1 MAYLAAT
8 AQGDLGFSFVY
19 RGLPVVDVL
28 ADRIWPTV
36 ILFGLGEIIA
46 IVLGVG
52 LGAYTGWRRGGLV
65 DHLGNG
71 ASLVLYA
78 TPYFLIGMTLLLV
91 FAVGLGWFPTYG
103 MYDVG
108 ATYNGFTDQLTDF
121 LSHLALPLATVAL
134 GLIGQYA
141 IVMRSSIVETL
152 GEEYITT
159 ARAKGIP
166 DRNILRRHAMPN
178 AMLPMATLIA
188 INLGYVVAGAIT
200 VEVVFNWPG
209 LGTLTV
215 DALAARDYPVL
226 QGIFLILSVSVVA
239 GQPRRRSRLSV
250 PRPAGQGMTSPAVT
264 PDVVIAHPRRRR
276 LTRSR
281 DVLRQIVRRRSGL
294 LGIGIL
300 VFFTVLALF
309 PTLLVGPLQTATTAT
324 GPRLAPPQPGYPLGT
339 DELGRSIANLTVH
352 GARISMVIGL
362 LATLVT
368 VLLGVLIGIV
378 AGFIGGRTDSFL
390 MRITDFFLVIPTFVL
405 AIILAPVIA
414 HCSGPKGRSSAS
426 GSRCSSSS
434 S

>member
-1 MAYLAAT
+1 LGGRYVLSKVGQAIFTIVLLVILNFVLFRMMPGSPERVLGRNPNVTPGAIAATRERWGLDKPVIPDQLVAYLAAT

-65 DHLGNG
+65 DHVGNG

-103 MYDVG
+103 MADVG
-108 ATYNGFTDQLTDF
+108 ATYDGFTDQLADF

-239 GQPRRRSRLSV
+239 
-250 PRPAGQGMTSPAVT
+250 
-264 PDVVIAHPRRRR
+264 
-276 LTRSR
+276 
-281 DVLRQIVRRRSGL
+281 
-294 LGIGIL
+294 
-300 VFFTVLALF
+300 
-309 PTLLVGPLQTATTAT
+309 
-324 GPRLAPPQPGYPLGT
+324 
-339 DELGRSIANLTVH
+339 ANLV
-352 GARISMVIGL
+352 AD
-362 LATLVT
+362 
-368 VLLGVLIGIV
+368 LGYQ
-378 AGFIGGRTDSFL
+378 FL
-390 MRITDFFLVIPTFVL
+390 DPRVK
-405 AIILAPVIA
+405 A
-414 HCSGPKGRSSAS
+414 
-426 GSRCSSSS
+426 
-434 S
+434 

>member
-1 MAYLAAT
+1 MGGRYVLSKVGQAIFTIVLLVILNFVLFRMMPGSPERVLGRNPNVSPGAIEATRERWGLDKPVIPDQLVAYLAAT

-108 ATYNGFTDQLTDF
+108 ATYNGFADQLTDF

-239 GQPRRRSRLSV
+239 
-250 PRPAGQGMTSPAVT
+250 
-264 PDVVIAHPRRRR
+264 
-276 LTRSR
+276 
-281 DVLRQIVRRRSGL
+281 
-294 LGIGIL
+294 
-300 VFFTVLALF
+300 
-309 PTLLVGPLQTATTAT
+309 
-324 GPRLAPPQPGYPLGT
+324 
-339 DELGRSIANLTVH
+339 ANLV
-352 GARISMVIGL
+352 AD
-362 LATLVT
+362 
-368 VLLGVLIGIV
+368 LGYQ
-378 AGFIGGRTDSFL
+378 FL
-390 MRITDFFLVIPTFVL
+390 DPRVK
-405 AIILAPVIA
+405 A
-414 HCSGPKGRSSAS
+414 
-426 GSRCSSSS
+426 
-434 S
+434 